1 MVSNISFSTVTVSN
15 RARGKLFLIL
25 LIKLSEFLN
34 NREKEKPLEI
44 NLKSV
49 FRLFW
54 IDSSSNLVALS
65 AHWSDQLDQ
74 SFPRIK
80 SEFKYQKVFWKR
92 LK

>member
-1 MVSNISFSTVTVSN
+1 MMVSNISFSTVTVSN

-49 FRLFW
+49 FETLL
-54 IDSSSNLVALS
+54 N
-65 AHWSDQLDQ
+65 
-74 SFPRIK
+74 
-80 SEFKYQKVFWKR
+80 
-92 LK
+92 